1 MLNTTI
7 VDRSTTKQ
15 EVHNH
20 TETNV
25 EASGNIVKENKD
37 SRFININK
45 SMQSFKTIFSSSP
58 FYVEIEQFENGTIE
72 SSRYGARHI
81 FNKTYYKTIKTKIVV
96 DVKQVLVVGSDY
108 TLEVVEN
115 SKEDV
120 SDYYNGGTDKSKYFN
135 IPTIL

>member
-7 VDRSTTKQ
+7 VDRRSTTQ

-25 EASGNIVKENKD
+25 EASGSIVKENKN

-45 SMQSFKTIFSSSP
+45 STDAFKTVFSSSP
-58 FYVEIEQFENGTIE
+58 FYIEIEQVNNGTIE
-72 SSRYGARHI
+72 NNKYGGRHV
-81 FNKTYYKTIKTKIVV
+81 FEEAYYKTIKTKISVE
-96 DVKQVLVVGSDY
+96 VKQVLVVGSDY
-108 TLEVVEN
+108 TLEVVEL

-120 SDYYNGGTDKSKYFN
+120 SDSYSGSTNKSKYFN
-135 IPTIL
+135 TPTIL

>member
-7 VDRSTTKQ
+7 VDRRSTTQ

-25 EASGNIVKENKD
+25 EASGSIIKENKN

-45 SMQSFKTIFSSSP
+45 SMKAFKTVFASSP
-58 FYVEIEQFENGTIE
+58 FYIEIEQVNNGTVE
-72 SSRYGARHI
+72 NTKYGARHT
-81 FNKTYYKTIKTKIVV
+81 FNETYYKTIQTKISVE
-96 DVKQVLVVGSDY
+96 VKQVLVVGSDY
-108 TLEVVEN
+108 TLEVIEVCR
-115 SKEDV
+115 EDV
-120 SDYYNGGTDKSKYFN
+120 SDSYNGSTDKSKYFN

>member
-7 VDRSTTKQ
+7 IDKRSSKQ

-25 EASGNIVKENKD
+25 EASGNIVKEDRN

-45 SMQSFKTIFSSSP
+45 NLQSFKTVFSSTP
-58 FYVEIEQFENGTIE
+58 FYFETIQVQDGEIENN
-72 SSRYGARHI
+72 AR
-81 FNKTYYKTIKTKIVV
+81 NPWKVPYYKTLKTKIFI

-108 TLEVVEN
+108 TLEIIEIN
-115 SKEDV
+115 KEDI
-120 SDYYNGGTDKSKYFN
+120 SESYNTSTDKNKYFN
-135 IPTIL
+135 TPTIL